1 VWLSVGGA
9 ARARAR
15 AGDNTSAWGR
25 RGWTDRPLWR
35 RHWSGRSRWHGRLSG
50 RLGLGRA
57 SRSLESLWKQQH
69 RVDVA
74 VRIRGQANTEVDIGF
89 RALGVAARSDRSD
102 DFAFT
107 DGRSDSD
114 GNRSQVDKRDRVPVL
129 GADRQTPTLV
139 RNLAGEGDDPG
150 HRSAH
155 IGARRRADV
164 DSAVLPASVRVVAG
178 DEGPEHWAVDRPA
191 PSGRARHESQRGKEN
206 DCDAVAYSENHAGR
220 VPSQVAVVKSG
231 YSEAW

>member
-1 VWLSVGGA
+1 LS
-9 ARARAR
+9 
-15 AGDNTSAWGR
+15 D
-25 RGWTDRPLWR
+25 
-35 RHWSGRSRWHGRLSG
+35 
-50 RLGLGRA
+50 RLGLGR
-57 SRSLESLWKQQH
+57 SSGSLEALRKQQE

-74 VRIRGQANTEVDIGF
+74 VRIRGQANTEVDIGLQ
-89 RALGVAARSDRSD
+89 ALGVAARSDRSD

-139 RNLAGEGDDPG
+139 RNLAGESDDPG

-155 IGARRRADV
+155 VGARRRADV

-178 DEGPEHWAVDRPA
+178 DEGPQHGAVDGPA
-191 PSGRARHESQRGKEN
+191 PPGSARDEGERSEQR
-206 DCDAVAYSENHAGR
+206 DPDAVA
-220 VPSQVAVVKSG
+220 
-231 YSEAW
+231 